1 MNSVN
6 VNFYDYYNK
15 FLKLHNYTLIDV
27 GQL

>member
-1 MNSVN
+1 MNSVI

-15 FLKLHNYTLIDV
+15 LLKLHNYTLTDI